1 MNIGFPDCCDSFCA
15 WTKLVCAK
23 AAGRKMELRKS
34 EREKNTGFMTLRPN
48 FENEIIARRLNSI
61 FSQGIRKPVILSGF
75 KMPFENRGLYE
86 GG

>member
-1 MNIGFPDCCDSFCA
+1 
-15 WTKLVCAK
+15 
-23 AAGRKMELRKS
+23 
-34 EREKNTGFMTLRPN
+34 MTLRPSI
-48 FENEIIARRLNSI
+48 ENEIIAGRLNSI

>member
-1 MNIGFPDCCDSFCA
+1 
-15 WTKLVCAK
+15 
-23 AAGRKMELRKS
+23 MELRKS
-34 EREKNTGFMTLRPN
+34 EREKNTGFMTLRPSI
-48 FENEIIARRLNSI
+48 ENEIIAGRLNSI